1 MYWKCFIVLV
11 PSEII
16 ARGPRAQI
24 AYENALKTG
33 KVNVYRARIML
44 IGQDRAGKTSLKK
57 SFLGLPFDP
66 DEDSTDGIEV
76 DPSKFEVYIDKVKN
90 WKRTDEKLGVSQ
102 FASNLARMVA
112 GIIQKDEE
120 DKDNNDDDEEE
131 EEEEEEKEAKLDQ
144 VLDTSK
150 QTEMVQVGNRKATQ
164 NWNKQTNNKSM
175 QIQFLV
181 P

>member
-1 MYWKCFIVLV
+1 
-11 PSEII
+11 
-16 ARGPRAQI
+16 
-24 AYENALKTG
+24 
-33 KVNVYRARIML
+33 ML

-112 GIIQKDEE
+112 GVIQKDEE
-120 DKDNNDDDEEE
+120 DKDKDDDDDEEE
-131 EEEEEEKEAKLDQ
+131 EEEEEEAAKLDQ
-144 VLDTSK
+144 ILDTSK
-150 QTEMVQVGNRKATQ
+150 QTEMSQVGNRKATQ
-164 NWNKQTNNKSM
+164 N
-175 QIQFLV
+175 
-181 P
+181 